1 MERGHQD
8 IAPAPPVPVGAAAL
22 LQPSD
27 SDSSDGVYVEVEVVE
42 PWELERCKC
51 PEGTPPLDN
60 LVPGEQKLRC
70 FECLRPYR
78 GNMAIADG
86 SAARAALAALQS
98 TEQLGAASAAQ
109 PASSSGSAAQPAVLP
124 SLHKLQKRE
133 TMFVKSFVYRRQGGK
148 LQRLGKDMLCR
159 YVDNVPPKGSKRGHN
174 FELIQNF
181 CKTAWENMQK
191 HGIWATD
198 CWVLDELEPHE
209 FIALNYV
216 NHSWVSDQVV
226 ARSSALQR

>member
-1 MERGHQD
+1 MKYVCASKTHFVHAQK
-8 IAPAPPVPVGAAAL
+8 L
-22 LQPSD
+22 LQQQCRTLFNKGEDTIRLQAGD
-27 SDSSDGVYVEVEVVE
+27 SEGQQISAQGVMASIYSST
-42 PWELERCKC
+42 LFK
-51 PEGTPPLDN
+51 
-60 LVPGEQKLRC
+60 
-70 FECLRPYR
+70 
-78 GNMAIADG
+78 
-86 SAARAALAALQS
+86 
-98 TEQLGAASAAQ
+98 
-109 PASSSGSAAQPAVLP
+109 
-124 SLHKLQKRE
+124 

-148 LQRLGKDMLCR
+148 LQRLGKDMLCQ